1 MLTIIQNKIMKS
13 IFVFSLLFTFN
24 TLQAQSDSARIP
36 KKDSAIYYNPEIQ
49 VEFPGGNMAWNRFV
63 SANLV
68 YPSDAAEHNIQGTV
82 EVRFIVD
89 PDGTAHDFVTI
100 SGPEELRAEAIRIL
114 KKAYWVSAIANGK
127 RAKAYAVKTVIFK
140 L

>member
-1 MLTIIQNKIMKS
+1 
-13 IFVFSLLFTFN
+13 
-24 TLQAQSDSARIP
+24 
-36 KKDSAIYYNPEIQ
+36 
-49 VEFPGGNMAWNRFV
+49 MAWNRFV

-127 RAKAYAVKTVIFK
+127 RAKAYAEKTINI
-140 L
+140 